1 MKFGWPAVT
10 IGSVATP
17 IERAETPVPG
27 KAYRQ
32 IGVRWW
38 GEGVYERETIDGGNT
53 QYAVMNRLEADDIV
67 INKIWA
73 RHGSVSV
80 VQPELAGRYCSTE
93 FPIFRPDSEQLEPRW
108 FFWMTKTKW
117 FWDLCDAK
125 SRGTSGKN
133 RIRPDQFLQI
143 EIPLP
148 PLAEQR
154 RIVAKIARL
163 AGKIEEAR
171 GLRETSVDD
180 QNQLLRSLL
189 FGGSGGSCVET
200 PMYELVRLRQPDVN
214 VVGQDTYHFAGI
226 YCFGRGMFRGQII
239 QGTETSYKRLTRLQ
253 RGNFTYPK
261 LMAWE
266 GAFALVPSDCEGLVV
281 SPEFPV
287 FEVNTNRVMPEV
299 LEAHFTDPTVWA
311 KVSGESTGTNVR
323 RRRLHPNDL
332 LRYRFPLP
340 TSETQEAYQRVK
352 TRIAAASAIQA
363 QAAAELDAL
372 LPAILD
378 RAFKGAL

>member
-1 MKFGWPAVT
+1 MNWPTVSLREVLRLEIDAV
-10 IGSVATP
+10 
-17 IERAETPVPG
+17 PVH
-27 KAYRQ
+27 ADVTYRFA
-32 IGVRWW
+32 
-38 GEGVYERETIDGGNT
+38 GVYSFGRGLFERGPINGSETTYRVFHRLHTD
-53 QYAVMNRLEADDIV
+53 QFVMSQVKGWEGALARVTSEFNGFFLSPVYPTFIVDSVRLDP
-67 INKIWA
+67 
-73 RHGSVSV
+73 GY
-80 VQPELAGRYCSTE
+80 LAFFFRQSTTWTM
-93 FPIFRPDSEQLEPRW
+93 LER
-108 FFWMTKTKW
+108 M
-117 FWDLCDAK
+117 
-125 SRGTSGKN
+125 SRGIGARRNSVY
-133 RIRPDQFLQI
+133 PDMLLSI

-171 GLRETSVDD
+171 GLREASVDH

-266 GAFALVPSDCEGLVV
+266 GAFAIVPSDCEGLVV

-287 FEVNTNRVMPEV
+287 FEVNTNCVMPEV